1 MQSLLLYLAVG
12 ALVGYFLSMINRRL
26 GPIVLLALSL
36 YGLFTLWNMP
46 IGSVEGL
53 FGFEDILQFTALSKY
68 FSIITLIV
76 FSCYAFFNIVWIS
89 KAKRPHAFSALSILT
104 LFGTLGV
111 FLTPHLIALYIFWEI
126 AVVASLFIVPMGK
139 EESKKAT
146 IWYIVISSIGSY
158 MFLYGTFLLYSKFGT
173 FNLFEIS
180 GDIASESTGF
190 KWLVSLLLL
199 SAGIAKSGIF
209 PLHVW
214 LRNVHGNAPDT
225 FSAVLSGQLVK
236 MGSYIIALLLGTF
249 PIATMFSQF
258 YAGVNIFSY
267 VLIWLGNISILIG
280 TFMAIK
286 QNDMKMLMAYS
297 TVANGGYILIGL
309 ALLDQVGFAGGLFHV
324 INHALAATMIFL
336 SFAAVVYRTGTTKI
350 DEMGGLIF
358 KMPVTFVTYLVG
370 IISIAGIPPTSGF
383 VSKWMIFQSLISKG
397 MFVTAMFAFVGSI
410 GSFLYVFRPLAGV
423 FLGQLKRKDKD
434 VKEAPMIM
442 LIPMIILVALTI
454 LWGVFPQQVL
464 VWVTDVQRQ
473 FGMEPFKFDGTVLY
487 SSLGHWDSWTVFVMF
502 MVGFIIAAVI
512 YILMPKGKKIPLDDQ
527 YTSGEFLHNFDLYH
541 YATKYYAFLEREYE
555 GHPSFEDWYTS
566 IVNVLKAIGKGVDYF
581 VRRTASAYT
590 FWMALVL
597 ALLLWVRW

>member
-1 MQSLLLYLAVG
+1 
-12 ALVGYFLSMINRRL
+12 
-26 GPIVLLALSL
+26 
-36 YGLFTLWNMP
+36 
-46 IGSVEGL
+46 
-53 FGFEDILQFTALSKY
+53 
-68 FSIITLIV
+68 
-76 FSCYAFFNIVWIS
+76 
-89 KAKRPHAFSALSILT
+89 
-104 LFGTLGV
+104 
-111 FLTPHLIALYIFWEI
+111 
-126 AVVASLFIVPMGK
+126 
-139 EESKKAT
+139 
-146 IWYIVISSIGSY
+146 
-158 MFLYGTFLLYSKFGT
+158 
-173 FNLFEIS
+173 
-180 GDIASESTGF
+180 
-190 KWLVSLLLL
+190 
-199 SAGIAKSGIF
+199 
-209 PLHVW
+209 
-214 LRNVHGNAPDT
+214 
-225 FSAVLSGQLVK
+225 
-236 MGSYIIALLLGTF
+236 
-249 PIATMFSQF
+249 
-258 YAGVNIFSY
+258 
-267 VLIWLGNISILIG
+267 
-280 TFMAIK
+280 
-286 QNDMKMLMAYS
+286 
-297 TVANGGYILIGL
+297 
-309 ALLDQVGFAGGLFHV
+309 
-324 INHALAATMIFL
+324 
-336 SFAAVVYRTGTTKI
+336 
-350 DEMGGLIF
+350 
-358 KMPVTFVTYLVG
+358 
-370 IISIAGIPPTSGF
+370 
-383 VSKWMIFQSLISKG
+383 

>member
-1 MQSLLLYLAVG
+1 MQSLLLYLAIG
-12 ALVGYFLSMINRRL
+12 ALVGYFLSMINKRL

-46 IGSVEGL
+46 IGSVEDL

-89 KAKRPHAFSALSILT
+89 KAKRPYAFSALSILT

-111 FLTPHLIALYIFWEI
+111 FLTPHLIALYIFWEV

-180 GDIASESTGF
+180 GDIASEGTGF

-199 SAGIAKSGIF
+199 GAGVAKSGIF

-236 MGSYIIALLLGTF
+236 MGSYIIALFLGAF

-397 MFVTAMFAFVGSI
+397 MFVTAMFTFVGSI

-442 LIPMIILVALTI
+442 LLPMIILVALTI

-487 SSLGHWDSWTVFVMF
+487 SNLGHWDSWTVFVMF

-566 IVNVLKAIGKGVDYF
+566 IVNVLKAIGKGVDYL